1 MSSKPK
7 RIYVATSVKN
17 ISVIYNCTHSD
28 PINLLRQTPCW
39 LPTRCERHSINSFVC
54 SKSGVPRTSRF
65 HLALVRVT
73 REVIIREGSRT
84 VGVIYQDWWL
94 VFFFFMKERRSAD
107 FCANHAVPPF
117 VPRISQQVCYFTN
130 DCHHVL
136 ISTLM
141 TVIKTILAGTAGDRG
156 PTFPSAHFHRVVIM
170 SAASTWLA

>member
-1 MSSKPK
+1 MKKQPATAQQPARLPIVRNKKREPPSATWLISKRVVILQAKNRRSSFNSPPAVVVIAVSSKPK

-84 VGVIYQDWWL
+84 VGVIYQD
-94 VFFFFMKERRSAD
+94 
-107 FCANHAVPPF
+107 
-117 VPRISQQVCYFTN
+117 
-130 DCHHVL
+130 
-136 ISTLM
+136 
-141 TVIKTILAGTAGDRG
+141 GG
-156 PTFPSAHFHRVVIM
+156 
-170 SAASTWLA
+170 

>member
-1 MSSKPK
+1 MQPHFFCLSPESSKLFPVLNSKHEK
-7 RIYVATSVKN
+7 RKKTKHLAVGCPPLSRGMSHK
-17 ISVIYNCTHSD
+17 
-28 PINLLRQTPCW
+28 L
-39 LPTRCERHSINSFVC
+39 VC
-54 SKSGVPRTSRF
+54 SNSGVPRTSRF

-141 TVIKTILAGTAGDRG
+141 TSKQSSPGLPETEAQLFLRR
-156 PTFPSAHFHRVVIM
+156 TFTELS
-170 SAASTWLA
+170 